1 MAEKRNPS
9 EHLAEGERARRRR
22 ADRERLQHA
31 AEQLLSPDGWMRWV
45 LARATL
51 QGYSAANCMLLAQQ
65 CHERGIV
72 PRRVC
77 GLSAWRK
84 LGRRVRK
91 EERALRISAPVKLK
105 QRDEDNRETG
115 EQRVF
120 FKTSFVFDLSQTEL
134 LPGAD
139 PHPLEREWEPLS
151 GSSHAHLLIPLQTF
165 AESLGYAVSFETIT
179 GPSRGWC
186 DTERRQIAVD
196 NRAPANAQV
205 RTLIHECVH
214 ALGID
219 YQSYPRDRAEVI
231 ADAATFVASAGV
243 GLAVDA
249 ESVSYVA
256 SWGKDGALAAV
267 TECART
273 IDALARRIEEAA
285 LRPANSS

>member
-1 MAEKRNPS
+1 MAKAAAQRPTEQES
-9 EHLAEGERARRRR
+9 AQRRR
-22 ADRERLQHA
+22 ADRERLRDA
-31 AEQLLSPDGWMRWV
+31 AEQLLSLEGWMRWV
-45 LARATL
+45 HARATL

-72 PRRVC
+72 PQRVC
-77 GLSAWRK
+77 GLHAWRK

-91 EERALRISAPVKLK
+91 DEKALRITAPVRFK
-105 QRDEDNRETG
+105 QRDGDSRETG

-120 FKTSFVFDLSQTEL
+120 FKTSFVFELSQTEP

-139 PHPLEREWEPLS
+139 QHPLERECEPLS
-151 GSSHAHLLIPLQTF
+151 GNSHAHLLVPLQTF
-165 AESLGYAVSFETIT
+165 AESLGYAVSFEAIAGST
-179 GPSRGWC
+179 RGWC
-186 DTERRQIAVD
+186 DSEHRQIAID
-196 NRAPANAQV
+196 DRAPENAQV

-231 ADAATFVASAGV
+231 ADAVTFVASAGV

-256 SWGKDGALAAV
+256 GWGKDGALTAV

-273 IDALARRIEEAA
+273 IDALARRIEDAA